1 MAPFDD
7 TRAVPKSH
15 QIDNET
21 NVHRHR
27 PANLLAVL
35 LSSAVQNLPAKV
47 VENITSDFST
57 LAKLSDR
64 TKGKRYRWSREKINQ
79 QLETLPADPLPLR
92 PTLEAILPA
101 RLRIKPRRWSTVK
114 SSVGRGLRLNDWID
128 GDDVLQAPLT
138 EEWQRLCDKVKGGPQ
153 ISVVT
158 HHARFYSRTGIAP
171 ADLTDADTVRCQQW
185 RETRTLRLK
194 ITQST
199 NEFRMIWNRMAAADP
214 AWPQQRLRPPH
225 NPLRYVA
232 DANLSVGFIAEVEAY
247 AQKLRNPDPLDP
259 MFNKRRAETTVV
271 HTQRVLLRAGAKLAA
286 SGQPPRCLA
295 DVAQPAA
302 VYNFLMDL
310 YNRLGKGKA
319 WPFSALYSAAALRDV
334 ARYIAATD
342 PSVLSQVD
350 LVKVEGYRKLV
361 RVDTRHLTK
370 KNRDRL
376 AVLDTPEMERRFL
389 RLSDDCFARADELLA
404 AGQAVKAAQ
413 LHKRALAFAIL
424 ICKPLRRAN
433 LAELDYHRHFRRDD
447 NDRIIALHIPAEEV
461 HKSQVEVEAFL
472 PPKLIH
478 RVEKHWCVYRP
489 ILVTRKDTSALFANK
504 EGQPLH
510 PDTLAGSVMAL
521 IEKWIGVECN
531 VHLIRHWSAC
541 VLFDDDPRNG
551 AVVQHLLGHMN
562 PASGDKYGARRTR
575 AAHRIYSEL
584 LQRRLNAHR
593 RGRASR

>member
-7 TRAVPKSH
+7 SRAVPKSH
-15 QIDNET
+15 QIDDET
-21 NVHRHR
+21 NVHEHR
-27 PANLLAVL
+27 PANLRAVL
-35 LSSAVQNLPAKV
+35 LSSAVQILPANV
-47 VENITSDFST
+47 LENITSDFST

-64 TKGKRYRWSREKINQ
+64 TKGKRARWTREKVNLR
-79 QLETLPADPLPLR
+79 LEALPADPLPLR
-92 PTLEAILPA
+92 PVLEAILPA
-101 RLRIKPRRWSTVK
+101 RLRIKTRRWSTIR
-114 SSVGRGLRLNDWID
+114 SSVARCLKLTDWID
-128 GDDVLQAPLT
+128 GDEVLLAPLT
-138 EEWQRLCDKVKGGPQ
+138 EDWQCLCDKVRGGPQ

-185 RETRTLRLK
+185 RGARTLRLK

-199 NEFRMIWNRMAAADP
+199 NAFRMIWNQMAAVDP
-214 AWPQQRLRPPH
+214 AWPQQRLKPPH

-232 DANLSVGFIAEVEAY
+232 DAQLSAGFIAEVEAY

-259 MFNKRRAETTVV
+259 MFNKTRAETTVI
-271 HTQRVLLRAGAKLAA
+271 HTQRVLLRAGAKRAA

-295 DVAQPAA
+295 DLAQPAA
-302 VYNFLMDL
+302 VYDFLMDL

-319 WPFSALYSAAALRDV
+319 WPFSARYSAAALRDV
-334 ARYIAATD
+334 ARFVAATD
-342 PSVLSQVD
+342 PSALSQAD
-350 LVKVEGYRKLV
+350 LAKVEGYRKLV

-389 RLSDDCFARADELLA
+389 RLSDDCFARADELLT
-404 AGQAVKAAQ
+404 AGQAMKAAQ

-433 LAELDYHRHFRRDD
+433 LVELDYFRHFRRDD

-489 ILVTRKDTSALFANK
+489 ILVTRKGTSALFANK

-521 IEKWIGVECN
+521 IAKWIGVECN
-531 VHLIRHWSAC
+531 VHLIRHWSAS
-541 VLFDDDPRNG
+541 VLFEEDPRNG

-575 AAHRIYSEL
+575 AAHRIYAEL
-584 LQRRLNAHR
+584 LQRRLTAHR
-593 RGRASR
+593 RGRTRR